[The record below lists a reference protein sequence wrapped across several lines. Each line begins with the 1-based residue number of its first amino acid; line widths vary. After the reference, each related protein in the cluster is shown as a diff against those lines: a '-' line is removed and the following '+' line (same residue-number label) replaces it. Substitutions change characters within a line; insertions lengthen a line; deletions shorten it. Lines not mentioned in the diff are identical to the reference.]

1 MKEPALPD
9 FEEQRLEALKKLRLW
24 KSAPEE
30 GFDRITR
37 LVRLFMN
44 APAVQINLISE
55 DNVWSKSSVGDLP
68 TDCPRSNSFCAHAI
82 LEMDLLCFPDIDTKS
97 DYADNGYLIDG
108 QKPRFYV
115 GVPLV
120 VSGGLAVGTLCVFDV
135 KPRTLQ
141 LEEYDMLR
149 DFAQSIQ
156 QQFNLSG
163 LERDG
168 RFLVSQ
174 TSRLNTLLEAL
185 ADGIVTIDNAGLI
198 ESVNTSAADIFGY
211 NSAELIGTNFNDL
224 MPDLGGGGWDGYLAI
239 LLDAKKSFQPTKKYD
254 LKGVRKDGTL
264 FPMELNIREMSLDGK
279 RLYTG
284 IIRDITTQKAI
295 DDEIREG
302 QQILEATKENIPSGL
317 TVFDDQLRLKVFNS
331 KSRILLDL
339 PESAFQIGT
348 SFKDI
353 MVFMFDRGDFG
364 HWPEKER
371 AKQLKRILEDRRPHR
386 FAHIIHLD
394 RYIEITSSVMPGGG
408 FISTLVDITTRL
420 KNEEK
425 LEALLKQ
432 ANDANEAKTNFLS
445 TISHEIRTPLNGVI
459 GMAHMLKETSLNDE
473 QQDMLQTV
481 LHSGSTL
488 LSLINDVLDMNK
500 IESGNLEIENI
511 LCDLDEIV
519 TAIKAPF
526 MVQAQQKGI
535 SLDVNIN
542 PEVAVHV
549 YSDPTRLR
557 QILMNLL
564 GNAMKFTEK
573 GSIAISINP
582 VKSEAVDMQITEISV
597 SDTGVGIAEDRLE
610 AIFHSF
616 SQADNTI
623 NRRFG
628 GTGLGL
634 SIVRSLVRL
643 MGGEIRVSSV
653 KEQGT
658 TFTVEVPLKIASADV
673 IAEAATQLEAADL
686 KEIGSLDVLVVEDT
700 AMNAMITCS
709 FLKSLG
715 HNSEVAENGQIAVDR
730 LAQSKFDLILMDVH
744 MPVMDGIE
752 ATKHIR
758 RRKSEEILPIIGVTA
773 EAFTDRHTYM
783 KKVGMNDV
791 LTKPFTK
798 DQLKKVIAKFF
809 AHKAK
814 ETERPENDEA
824 PGLLA
829 GTKRY
834 PIGSDAKMNDFFD
847 QLGPDV
853 THSLI
858 AKSPDAVRTE
868 LKTLQEGVTSGDST
882 VIYRAAHT
890 IAGVASSMC
899 AERLVE
905 QATIL
910 KLNAENLSEI
920 EKSLTAFEKTA
931 DETAQWWSGK
941 IKAPQLD

>member
-1 MKEPALPD
+1 MKEPAIPD
-9 FEEQRLEALKKLRLW
+9 FEEQRLEALRQLGLW
-24 KSAPEE
+24 KTPSEE
-30 GFDRITR
+30 GFDRIAR
-37 LVRLFMN
+37 LVQLFMK
-44 APAVQINLISE
+44 APVVQINLVSQ
-55 DNVWSKSSVGDLP
+55 DTVWSKSSVGDLP
-68 TDCPRSNSFCAHAI
+68 SESPRKDSFCAHAL
-82 LEMDLLCFPDIDTKS
+82 LETDIFCISDIASDPDFT
-97 DYADNGYLIDG
+97 DNVYLIDG
-108 QKPRFYV
+108 KKPLFYV
-115 GVPLV
+115 GVPLML
-120 VSGGLAVGTLCVFDV
+120 SGGIAIGTLCVFDV
-135 KPRTLQ
+135 KARTLK

-156 QQFNLSG
+156 QQFNLPG
-163 LERDG
+163 LVRDG
-168 RFLVSQ
+168 RFLISQ

-185 ADGIVTIDNAGLI
+185 ADGIVTIDNVGHI
-198 ESVNTSAADIFGY
+198 ESLNTSAADIFGY
-211 NSAELIGTNFNDL
+211 NSAELIGTNFNNL
-224 MPDLGGGGWDGYLAI
+224 MPDLGGGGWDGYIAI
-239 LLDAKKSFQPTKKYD
+239 LLDAKKSFHPDEKLD
-254 LKGVRKDGTL
+254 LTGLRKDGTL

-279 RLYTG
+279 QLYTG
-284 IIRDITTQKAI
+284 IIRDITAQKAI

-302 QQILEATKENIPSGL
+302 QLMLEATKENMPSGL
-317 TVFDDQLRLKVFNS
+317 SVFDKQMCLKVSNS
-331 KSRILLDL
+331 LARNLLDIS
-339 PESAFQIGT
+339 EDVFHIGAHL
-348 SFKDI
+348 KDI
-353 MVFMFDRGDFG
+353 MSFMFDRGDFG
-364 HWPEKER
+364 HWAARER
-371 AKQLKRILEDRRPHR
+371 SKQFKRILDDRRTLR
-386 FAHIIHLD
+386 FVHIIHLD
-394 RYIEITSSVMPGGG
+394 RYIEITSRPMPDGG
-408 FISTLVDITTRL
+408 FISTFIDITTRL

-459 GMAHMLKETSLNDE
+459 GMAHMLKETSLTE
-473 QQDMLQTV
+473 KQQEMLQTV

-511 LCDLDEIV
+511 LCDLEEV
-519 TAIKAPF
+519 VNSIKAPF
-526 MVQAQQKGI
+526 VVQAEQKGMV
-535 SLDVNIN
+535 LDVHID
-542 PEVAVHV
+542 PTIAVHV

-564 GNAMKFTEK
+564 SNAIKFTEK
-573 GSIAISINP
+573 GRIVISIAP
-582 VKSEAVDMQITEISV
+582 LKTRKKGAQITEISV

-653 KEQGT
+653 KGQGT
-658 TFTVEVPLKIASADV
+658 TFTVEIPLKAASADV
-673 IAEAATQLEAADL
+673 IAEAAIQLEAADV
-686 KEIGSLDVLVVEDT
+686 KEIGCLDILVVEDT
-700 AMNAMITCS
+700 PMNAMITCS

-715 HNSEVAENGQIAVDR
+715 HNSEVAENGQIALDK
-730 LAQSKFDLILMDVH
+730 LAHSRFDLILMDVH

-758 RRKSEEILPIIGVTA
+758 VKKSEKSLPIIGVTA
-773 EAFTDRHTYM
+773 EAFADRHNYM
-783 KKVGMNDV
+783 KKMGMNDII
-791 LTKPFTK
+791 TKPFTK
-798 DQLKKVIAKFF
+798 DQLKKVMAQFF

-814 ETERPENDEA
+814 EIEAVQNDDA
-824 PGLLA
+824 PGLLE
-829 GTKRY
+829 GTKHY
-834 PIGSDAKMNDFFD
+834 PIGSDAKMSDFFD

-853 THSLI
+853 SHSLI

-868 LKTLQEGVTSGDST
+868 LKALQEGLTSGDST

-910 KLNAENLSEI
+910 KLNAENLPEI
-920 EKSLTAFEKTA
+920 EKSLPAFEETA

-941 IKAPQLD
+941 IKA